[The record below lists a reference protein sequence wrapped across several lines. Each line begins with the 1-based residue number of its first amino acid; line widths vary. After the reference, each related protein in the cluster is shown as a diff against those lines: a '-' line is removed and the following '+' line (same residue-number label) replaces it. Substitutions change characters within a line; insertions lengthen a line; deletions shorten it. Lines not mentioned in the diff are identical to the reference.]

1 MWGNQTFLTW
11 RLKQTTT
18 PIPQT
23 FTCCVKWKWKIN
35 PFYLQW
41 KTCRMFMSHFNKI
54 TGSFEF
60 AGRKTSLKV
69 VTRPRLPV
77 RSVLLTAVRKHLWTD
92 LMSLIQ
98 ISTQALLL
106 WGPVHIVLLKCTNQE
121 HEVQWFLST
130 WWDEYS
136 ASLMTEKQET
146 GAERFCGVFYSCTSA
161 VSYFLKY
168 RLKTLCTRYVNL

>member
-1 MWGNQTFLTW
+1 MRKSNLLDLTIKTNHNADSTDVHM
-11 RLKQTTT
+11 LCEMEMKNKPVLFTMEDVECLC
-18 PIPQT
+18 PILTRSQGH
-23 FTCCVKWKWKIN
+23 
-35 PFYLQW
+35 L
-41 KTCRMFMSHFNKI
+41 
-54 TGSFEF
+54 EF